1 LGDLSVQDVEVISL
15 LSDVYFG
22 FGHSIIQPVYDPTG
36 LKVGGYYP
44 EAAAR
49 QAVIHAHRTQILDS
63 ASFKKLYFAVLKEVV
78 RAAKKNPELWD
89 EKYVNDIRQEL
100 VGTFRLPV
108 EPAPVFRVQ
117 AAGSSPV
124 ISKTASIWLNMSA

>member
-1 LGDLSVQDVEVISL
+1 
-15 LSDVYFG
+15 
-22 FGHSIIQPVYDPTG
+22 
-36 LKVGGYYP
+36 
-44 EAAAR
+44 
-49 QAVIHAHRTQILDS
+49 LDS

-100 VGTFRLPV
+100 AGTFRLPV
-108 EPAPVFRVQ
+108 EPAPVSRVQ